1 MYDKE
6 NQEALERESDYKES
20 AHIAI
25 LAGEDVPS
33 DVAGPRTFADIVYD
47 AQDSNKFIDALRELT
62 NNPTEE
68 NAKAVSEILIK
79 VTEREVDDL
88 FIWSEANE

>member
-6 NQEALERESDYKES
+6 KQEALERESDYKES
-20 AHIAI
+20 AHIA
-25 LAGEDVPS
+25 LLSGEGVPS

-47 AQDSNKFIDALRELT
+47 AQDSDKFIEALRELT
-62 NNPTEE
+62 NKPTEE
-68 NAKAVSEILIK
+68 NAKALSEMLIK
-79 VTEREVDDL
+79 ATEREVDDL